1 MTVSRTQR
9 FARSAVKSLFRSV
22 GLDVIRRRGESGA
35 ALAGLRRLAIRSVI
49 DCGANEG
56 QFARDI
62 SRVFPQVALYCFEPL
77 PQPFAALSAW
87 AESQRGR
94 ATCFQAALG
103 ERDEEVSM
111 HLHTEHSTSSSLL
124 ATTTMEES
132 LFPETRAQAEIA
144 VRVTTLDAA
153 LAAAIP
159 SMKHEILLK
168 LDVQGYE
175 DRVLRGATRILP
187 SVRACL
193 LEVCVDPLYVEQAA
207 FKDIVA
213 ILAQFDLTYAG
224 NADQVFGEDGRIMWL
239 DALFL
244 RR

>member
-9 FARSAVKSLFRSV
+9 FARTAVKSLFRSV
-22 GLDVIRRRGESGA
+22 GLDVVRRRDGTNPVQ
-35 ALAGLRRLAIRSVI
+35 AGLRRLAIGSVI

-62 SRVFPQVALYCFEPL
+62 SRVFPQASLYCFEPL

-87 AESQRGR
+87 AESRQGR
-94 ATCFQAALG
+94 VKCFPAALG

-111 HLHTEHSTSSSLL
+111 HFHTEHSPSSSLL
-124 ATTTMEES
+124 ATTAEEES
-132 LFPETRAQAEIA
+132 LFPQTRAQAEIA

-159 SMKHEILLK
+159 SMKREILLK

-175 DRVLRGATRILP
+175 DRVLRGATHILP

-193 LEVCVDPLYVEQAA
+193 LEVCVDPLYVQQAA
-207 FKDIVA
+207 FEDIVA
-213 ILAQFDLTYAG
+213 LLAEFDLKYAG
-224 NADQVFGEDGRIMWL
+224 NADQVLGEDGRVMWL